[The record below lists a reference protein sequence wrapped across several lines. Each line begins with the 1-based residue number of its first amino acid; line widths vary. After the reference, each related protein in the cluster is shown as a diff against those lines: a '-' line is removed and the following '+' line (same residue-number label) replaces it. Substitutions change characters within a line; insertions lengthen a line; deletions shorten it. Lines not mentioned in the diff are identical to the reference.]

1 MNHRRQAASART
13 KLIGGI
19 TTPLGFYVLALLI
32 VESFLAAIPILAE
45 LETSE
50 RMTCVYLGVGMFF
63 LVIVVVTALVWW
75 KPGNLT
81 FDKEAHLVDR
91 GKMAYGSDEGTVT
104 PEEISSSTKI
114 PEKP

>member
-1 MNHRRQAASART
+1 MDRRRQTASART

-45 LETSE
+45 LNIPE
-50 RMTCVYLGVGMFF
+50 RMMCVYLGVAMFF

-75 KPGNLT
+75 KPDNLT
-81 FDKEAHLVDR
+81 FDKEAHLE
-91 GKMAYGSDEGTVT
+91 MAYGSNEERVT
-104 PEEISSSTKI
+104 RKEISSSTKI
-114 PEKP
+114 REKP